1 MTEPLPRDKGWTGI
15 DVDGSGIDMYP
26 APASQLM
33 SDIHTVLTNAL
44 NGWKK
49 LDGKIEDLGGK
60 LGDGPMGKPFK
71 EKYAPAAKKLDEIL
85 TETLDS
91 LQKLSK
97 SGNKAVPIYVNQDQ
111 AAGQHFEF

>member
-1 MTEPLPRDKGWTGI
+1 MTPPLPRDEGWTGI

-26 APASQLM
+26 APAAKM
-33 SDIHTVLTNAL
+33 MGDIATVLTDAK
-44 NGWKK
+44 NGWKE
-49 LDGKIEDLGGK
+49 LSGKIEDLGGK

-71 EKYAPAAKKLDEIL
+71 KKYDPAAKKLDEII
-85 TETLDS
+85 TETLES

-97 SGNKAVPIYVNQDQ
+97 MGSEAVPIYVQQDQ